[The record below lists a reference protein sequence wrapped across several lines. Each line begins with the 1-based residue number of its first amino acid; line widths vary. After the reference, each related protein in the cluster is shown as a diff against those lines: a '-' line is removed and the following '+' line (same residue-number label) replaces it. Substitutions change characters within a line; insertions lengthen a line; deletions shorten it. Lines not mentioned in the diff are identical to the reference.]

1 MMNTPET
8 DDLTGLDAEQERP
21 LSDDD
26 FEAVADSL
34 PGLGAVRQ
42 LLDELYHYDWF
53 GRCGAPFAREE
64 RDLAEAYLDALGF
77 PDAALAPLTDFEEAA
92 DAAISL
98 DIGGEGWEA
107 EEQVRAA
114 LAVEAAEM
122 LDEQALEIASLYV
135 RARSAEVIAPGLV
148 EMARR
153 FGVHDD
159 EELLNAA
166 AGTAVQTIWSE
177 ALRQMI
183 DAVVQDR
190 SGAVLVAEPDGE
202 ELHPAQVRFQ
212 IFASGRWPV
221 GIAGRSFNIL

>member
-1 MMNTPET
+1 MMHTPDT
-8 DDLTGLDAEQERP
+8 DELTGLDAEEERP

-26 FEAVADSL
+26 FDAVADSL
-34 PGLGAVRQ
+34 PGLGAMRV

-53 GRCGAPFAREE
+53 SRCGAPFVREE
-64 RDLAEAYLDALGF
+64 RALAEAYLETLGF
-77 PDAALAPLTDFEEAA
+77 PDAHLAPLSDFEEAA

-98 DIGGEGWEA
+98 DIGGESWEA

-114 LAVEAAEM
+114 LAVEASEL
-122 LDEQALEIASLYV
+122 LDEQAIEIASLYV
-135 RARSAEVIAPGLV
+135 RARSAEVIAPGLIGMAQRYGV
-148 EMARR
+148 E
-153 FGVHDD
+153 D

-166 AGTAVQTIWSE
+166 AGTAIQAIWSE

-183 DAVVQDR
+183 EAVHQDR
-190 SGAVLVAEPDGE
+190 SGAVLTAEPDEGD
-202 ELHPAQVRFQ
+202 LHPAQVRFQ